1 MADKLTRIGQTVL
14 LLFAILGLRL
24 TQLQVVRG
32 ERYAR
37 LSDRNRIR
45 RILLPA
51 PRGRIFDRNGIL
63 IADSRP
69 SFTVTVIPTELP
81 DSALPVLAGLLAIQP
96 DDLKRQLEPVARV
109 PGPVPL
115 RRDVDLTTVARI
127 EENNFRLPGVLIRV
141 DPVRNYPKGWR
152 YCHVVG
158 HLGEISE
165 EELKADSSYRRL
177 DYVGRAGIEAR
188 YEKRLRGRD
197 GYQYA
202 EVDARGRAIGPLPEK
217 RPEPAVPGCDL
228 HLTLDDRLQNL
239 ASRLVAG
246 YERAAV
252 VGMEIRT
259 GAILCL
265 VSQPGFDP
273 NIFISPID
281 AATWDAIVSN
291 PSKPFYNRAVTS
303 TYPPGSTLKPIV
315 ALAAL
320 RQRLVSPRTTL
331 DPCVGKVR
339 YGNRDFKCWSVHGR
353 VNLLEAIAQSCNVY
367 FYQLGLR
374 LGLDSLTAYCR
385 SVGLGARTGIDLPA
399 EGEGNIPDRR
409 WLDVRYG
416 KGKWTSGVVLNFAI
430 GQGEITV
437 TPLQLCLA
445 YAAIAGDG
453 VCGHPHIVARIDS
466 AGRTVPRSAYPVR
479 ELKLDQ
485 NDLKQVRL
493 AMTRVVEHG
502 TGRAARLGEIT
513 IAGKTGTAQNPPRPD
528 HAWFVGYAPAD
539 APEVV
544 FAVIVENAGHGGT
557 VAAPIVAKLVRAWS
571 AARAGI
577 DTSEPASESLF
588 GQPATESLSSSRSRQ
603 P

>member
-1 MADKLTRIGQTVL
+1 MADKLTRIGQTTL

-24 TQLQVVRG
+24 AQLQVVRG

-51 PRGRIFDRNGIL
+51 PRGRVYDRNGVL

-81 DSALPVLAGLLAIQP
+81 DSALPTLAELLDVAP
-96 DDLKRQLEPVARV
+96 AELKRQLERVAKVPAPVSV
-109 PGPVPL
+109 
-115 RRDVDLTTVARI
+115 RRDADITTVARI

-152 YCHVVG
+152 YCHVLG

-165 EELKADSSYRRL
+165 DELKADSSYRRL
-177 DYVGRAGIEAR
+177 DFVGRAGIEAR

-197 GYQYA
+197 GHQYA
-202 EVDARGRAIGPLPEK
+202 EVDARGRAIGTLPER
-217 RPEPAVPGCDL
+217 RPEPAIPGCDL
-228 HLTLDDRLQNL
+228 HLTLDDRLQGL

-246 YERAAV
+246 YDRAAV

-281 AATWDAIVSN
+281 APTWNAIVAN
-291 PSKPFYNRAVTS
+291 PSKPFYNRAVS
-303 TYPPGSTLKPIV
+303 SAYPPGSTIKPLV
-315 ALAAL
+315 ALSAL
-320 RQRLVSPRTTL
+320 QQQLVTPGTTL
-331 DPCVGKVR
+331 NPCVGKLR
-339 YGNRDFKCWSVHGR
+339 YGNRDFRCWSVHGR

-374 LGLDSLTAYCR
+374 LGLDSLTAWCR
-385 SVGLGARTGIDLPA
+385 RFGLGTRTGIDLPA
-399 EGEGNIPDRR
+399 EGDGNIPDRQ
-409 WLDVRYG
+409 WLDARYG
-416 KGKWTSGVVLNFAI
+416 RGKWTSGVVLNFAI
-430 GQGEITV
+430 GQGEISA

-453 VCGHPHIVARIDS
+453 VCGQPHLVARIDS
-466 AGRTVPRSAYPVR
+466 AGRTVYRAVSTSRQVM
-479 ELKLDQ
+479 LDRD
-485 NDLKQVRL
+485 NLRQVRT

-513 IAGKTGTAQNPPRPD
+513 VAGKTGTAQNPPRPD

-539 APEVV
+539 SPEVV
-544 FAVIVENAGHGGT
+544 FAVIVENAGHGGV
-557 VAAPIVAKLVRAWS
+557 VAAPIAGELVRAWS

-577 DTSEPASESLF
+577 DPANSAADSVPGETTRDTAQTD
-588 GQPATESLSSSRSRQ
+588 GDRR
-603 P
+603 